1 MSVRLMTLAA
11 GLLFATAALADC
23 VTNSYYANGRLVVC
37 TTCCQFGSCTTSC
50 F

>member
-1 MSVRLMTLAA
+1 MSVRLIAFTI
-11 GLLFATAALADC
+11 GLVFATGALADC